1 MIHSPYN
8 PSMDTSEHFSANLTR
23 IRKQRGLSQRQLA
36 EMTATSYRMI
46 CHYETKASAVPMN
59 KLKALADA
67 LNVRIADLFDEDEI
81 LQLETMDVRLFKKM
95 QEIQTLSEADRKELN
110 QHINSLLEKSRLK
123 KNQSEIA

>member
-1 MIHSPYN
+1 
-8 PSMDTSEHFSANLTR
+8 MDTSEHFSATLAR

-36 EMTATSYRMI
+36 EMTGTSYRMI

-59 KLKALADA
+59 KLKALAEA
-67 LNVRIADLFDEDEI
+67 LNVRIADLFDEDEV

-123 KNQSEIA
+123 KSQSEIA